1 MTEKSIVLNKKQIHG
16 EILGHPSSGVGRNV
30 TKSHATARGL
40 QLPICS
46 LDQRW
51 QQPIAVQQ
59 VLDGYGKPN
68 ETTCASLKM
77 MQPSESH
84 RFLNWISKWI

>member
-1 MTEKSIVLNKKQIHG
+1 M
-16 EILGHPSSGVGRNV
+16 RNAA
-30 TKSHATARGL
+30 KFNATARGL

-59 VLDGYGKPN
+59 VLNGHGKPN
-68 ETTCASLKM
+68 ETAWASLKM
-77 MQPSESH
+77 T
-84 RFLNWISKWI
+84 

>member
-1 MTEKSIVLNKKQIHG
+1 MRECSGGNQGHQ
-16 EILGHPSSGVGRNV
+16 GHPPFCVRRKS

-46 LDQRW
+46 LDPRW
-51 QQPIAVQQ
+51 QQPIAAQQ

-68 ETTCASLKM
+68 ETG
-77 MQPSESH
+77 
-84 RFLNWISKWI
+84 

>member
-1 MTEKSIVLNKKQIHG
+1 MQFVKTYKI
-16 EILGHPSSGVGRNV
+16 
-30 TKSHATARGL
+30 HATARGL

-59 VLDGYGKPN
+59 VLNGHGKPN
-68 ETTCASLKM
+68 EAAEASLKVT
-77 MQPSESH
+77 
-84 RFLNWISKWI
+84 

>member
-1 MTEKSIVLNKKQIHG
+1 MAMTIQKKLPRSTLKS
-16 EILGHPSSGVGRNV
+16 LGHSLLCGGLNAA
-30 TKSHATARGL
+30 KCHATARGL

-46 LDQRW
+46 IDQRG

-68 ETTCASLKM
+68 ETVEASLNVM
-77 MQPSESH
+77 
-84 RFLNWISKWI
+84 